1 MEIKDDLF
9 LKIIKEELPSYKI
22 YEDEH
27 TYAFLT
33 IGPNTKGHTLVIP
46 KKYAENIYDIDED
59 SLSHVIKSVQ
69 KVAKLLKESLKA
81 DGIKIAQNNE
91 VAGGQ
96 AVFHLHFHVIPR
108 YRGDGLTD
116 WEENKTLT
124 EDLKT
129 VQEEILRGQK

>member
-9 LKIIKEELPSYKI
+9 LKIIKGELPSYKI
-22 YEDEH
+22 YEDEY

-33 IGPNTKGHTLVIP
+33 IGPNTRGHTLVIP
-46 KKYAENIYDIDED
+46 KKYAENIYDIDEE
-59 SLSHVIKSVQ
+59 SLSHVILSVQ
-69 KVAKLLKESLKA
+69 KVAKLLKRTLKA

-96 AVFHLHFHVIPR
+96 AVFHLHFHIIPR
-108 YRGDGLTD
+108 YIGDGLKD
-116 WEENKTLT
+116 WEENKTVG

-129 VQEEILRGQK
+129 VQEEILKS

>member
-9 LKIIKEELPSYKI
+9 LKIIKGELPSYKI

-108 YRGDGLTD
+108 YSGDGLTD
-116 WEENKTLT
+116 WGENKVLA
-124 EDLKT
+124 ENLKT

>member
-9 LKIIKEELPSYKI
+9 LKIIKGELPSYKI

-108 YRGDGLTD
+108 YKGDGLKD
-116 WEENKTLT
+116 WCENKSSIEELR
-124 EDLKT
+124 T